1 MKKDKLNSAAQLIF
15 IDYLRQALI
24 NGYSLNASLKL
35 LPKIWSGDS
44 NQLVYIS
51 KQVEEGRQLGDVLHE
66 VGFSSTLAAQINM
79 AIIDG
84 NLLSCLDQL
93 SKLIRLKNKQLK
105 KLRGELAYPA
115 LLIGMMVTL
124 LICMQ
129 TFLKTEMSDNDWTSN
144 VMLGGLVMLVI
155 IGAFFISKVIRLLN
169 RQDYYAL
176 KKLTRIPVIG
186 PTLNLYV
193 HYLIVSDLAV
203 LLINGFSLQ
212 KICQLTDQ
220 QPKNSLQQVLGTKV
234 KNQLEKGTEIKTII
248 ENEAFIS
255 NNLVMLL
262 ETGTTREQIGKRAL
276 LLSKTLFYE
285 LNLKLN
291 GLIVNL
297 QPLCFIFI
305 GICILGMYLKILMK
319 NKRVKGFTL
328 VEMVIVIAII
338 AMLILLIVPGL
349 SKQKE
354 RATSK
359 TDEALRTTVET
370 QRQLAADNGD
380 GTSLEELVKKE
391 YISQKQK
398 ERYEK
403 LPQK

>member
-234 KNQLEKGTEIKTII
+234 KNQLEKR
-248 ENEAFIS
+248 N
-255 NNLVMLL
+255 
-262 ETGTTREQIGKRAL
+262 
-276 LLSKTLFYE
+276 
-285 LNLKLN
+285 
-291 GLIVNL
+291 
-297 QPLCFIFI
+297 
-305 GICILGMYLKILMK
+305 
-319 NKRVKGFTL
+319 
-328 VEMVIVIAII
+328 
-338 AMLILLIVPGL
+338 
-349 SKQKE
+349 
-354 RATSK
+354 
-359 TDEALRTTVET
+359 
-370 QRQLAADNGD
+370 
-380 GTSLEELVKKE
+380 
-391 YISQKQK
+391 
-398 ERYEK
+398 
-403 LPQK
+403 

>member
-1 MKKDKLNSAAQLIF
+1 
-15 IDYLRQALI
+15 
-24 NGYSLNASLKL
+24 
-35 LPKIWSGDS
+35 
-44 NQLVYIS
+44 
-51 KQVEEGRQLGDVLHE
+51 
-66 VGFSSTLAAQINM
+66 M

-144 VMLGGLVMLVI
+144 LMLGGLVLLVI
-155 IGAFFISKVIRLLN
+155 IGAFLISKIIMLLN
-169 RQDYYAL
+169 KQDYYAL
-176 KKLTRIPVIG
+176 NKLTRIPIIG

-220 QPKNSLQQVLGTKV
+220 QPKNSLQQVLGAKV
-234 KNQLEKGTEIKTII
+234 KNQLEKGIEIKAII
-248 ENEAFIS
+248 ESEAFIS
-255 NNLVMLL
+255 NNLIMLL

-291 GLIVNL
+291 SLIVNL

-305 GICILGMYLKILMK
+305 GICILGMYLKILMPMYH
-319 NKRVKGFTL
+319 L
-328 VEMVIVIAII
+328 M
-338 AMLILLIVPGL
+338 
-349 SKQKE
+349 
-354 RATSK
+354 
-359 TDEALRTTVET
+359 ET
-370 QRQLAADNGD
+370 M
-380 GTSLEELVKKE
+380 
-391 YISQKQK
+391 
-398 ERYEK
+398 
-403 LPQK
+403 